1 MIQAD
6 YNHII
11 ETLYED
17 VLSDAG
23 FSGALR
29 AFQGVFGI
37 EQTWL
42 VTWNRPNDLI
52 RVDGTAG
59 IIPEFQAAYEA
70 HYQFTDPAKENF
82 TDIAVGDWWV
92 DSQQMGMARMKSS
105 AFHQDFLRS
114 YDMAS
119 YMGSPILRSSEQEV
133 ALSFL
138 KSRRQRLFT
147 DADTHAI
154 DVIIPHLR
162 NAFRVREQMME
173 LATTASLS
181 MQLLERLSF
190 GVAVIDDRLRIVLH
204 NRSGEQWLRC
214 LGPKWR
220 WAHRHPGL
228 GQAFQ
233 DLIRVACRLGAPT
246 PTRATI
252 LADSERSSCLMVVL
266 PLPAAHR
273 FSVAWQR
280 PAALVM
286 FYEPGRVSKVL
297 ARVLRDI
304 YGLSAS
310 EARLAMKLAGG
321 RRLHE
326 VGAELGITHETAR
339 SALKKVFLKTG
350 TKSQSQLVRILT
362 LLSTA
367 DEPHDFQSDP

>member
-119 YMGSPILRSSEQEV
+119 YMGSPILRSSEQE
-133 ALSFL
+133 
-138 KSRRQRLFT
+138 
-147 DADTHAI
+147 
-154 DVIIPHLR
+154 
-162 NAFRVREQMME
+162 
-173 LATTASLS
+173 
-181 MQLLERLSF
+181 
-190 GVAVIDDRLRIVLH
+190 
-204 NRSGEQWLRC
+204 
-214 LGPKWR
+214 
-220 WAHRHPGL
+220 
-228 GQAFQ
+228 
-233 DLIRVACRLGAPT
+233 
-246 PTRATI
+246 
-252 LADSERSSCLMVVL
+252 
-266 PLPAAHR
+266 
-273 FSVAWQR
+273 
-280 PAALVM
+280 
-286 FYEPGRVSKVL
+286 
-297 ARVLRDI
+297 
-304 YGLSAS
+304 
-310 EARLAMKLAGG
+310 
-321 RRLHE
+321 
-326 VGAELGITHETAR
+326 
-339 SALKKVFLKTG
+339 
-350 TKSQSQLVRILT
+350 
-362 LLSTA
+362 
-367 DEPHDFQSDP
+367 